1 MLAPLINKKRTRSG
15 GTMSKF
21 SRAALLCLAFGAATL
36 LSGFSPE
43 QLKLT
48 LALQGT
54 GTAKWEIA
62 AMQELGLD
70 KKHHLELTVNDVADS
85 PAGQV
90 ALQAK
95 AAEVILSDFVWVNL
109 QRHQGNMVTMVPHS
123 LAVGGLMVDPKAGIS
138 SIADLKGKTFAV
150 SGSPVDKSFVILA
163 ADYKKQTGGTLID
176 DADVKFGAPPL
187 VNELLVDGKAQA
199 DLNLWNWAARA
210 KVAGMTQLTSV
221 PDLFKDLGV
230 SKTPPLL
237 GWTFFDD
244 VAKEKKKEIVAFLEA
259 SFETKQALLTD
270 DALWDKIRPVM
281 NVKDDDALFKQ
292 LRDDYRAGIVS
303 SYVYSDMEPAKQAFA
318 LMAQFGGKDVVG
330 DVTNL
335 DDGTFWKGF
344 HK

>member
-1 MLAPLINKKRTRSG
+1 
-15 GTMSKF
+15 MSKF
-21 SRAALLCLAFGAATL
+21 ARVALLGLALGAATL

-43 QLKLT
+43 SLKLT

-70 KKHHLELTVNDVADS
+70 KKYKLELTINDVADS

-95 AAEVILSDFVWVNL
+95 AADIVLSDFVWVNL

-123 LAVGGLMVDPKAGIS
+123 LAVGGLMVDPKAGIN

-163 ADYKKQTGGTLID
+163 ADYKKQTGGTLVD

-187 VNELLVDGKAQA
+187 VNELLTGGKAQA
-199 DLNLWNWAARA
+199 ALNLWNWAARA

-221 PDLFKDLGV
+221 PDLLKDLGV
-230 SKTPPLL
+230 SETPPLL

-244 VAKEKKKEIVAFLEA
+244 VAKEKKKEIVAFLNA

-270 DALWDKIRPVM
+270 DALWDKIRPAM

-303 SYVYSDMEPAKQAFA
+303 HYVASEMGPAKQAFA

-330 DVTNL
+330 DVTDL

>member
-1 MLAPLINKKRTRSG
+1 
-15 GTMSKF
+15 MSKIA
-21 SRAALLCLAFGAATL
+21 RVALLGLALGAAAL

-43 QLKLT
+43 HLNLT

-70 KKHHLELTVNDVADS
+70 KKHKLVLTVNDVADS

-95 AAEVILSDFVWVNL
+95 AADIVLSDFVWVNL

-123 LAVGGLMVDPKAGIS
+123 LAVGGLMVDPKAGIK
-138 SIADLKGKTFAV
+138 SIADLKGKTLAV
-150 SGSPVDKSFVILA
+150 SGSPVDKSFVVLA
-163 ADYKKQTGGTLID
+163 ADYKKQTGGTLVD

-187 VNELLVDGKAQA
+187 VNELLTGGKAQA
-199 DLNLWNWAARA
+199 ALNLWNWAARA

-221 PDLFKDLGV
+221 PDMLKDLGV
-230 SKTPPLL
+230 TETPPLL

-244 VAKEKKKEIVAFLEA
+244 VAKEKKKEIVAFLDA

-303 SYVYSDMEPAKQAFA
+303 HYIASGMDPAKQAFA

-330 DVTNL
+330 DVTDL
-335 DDGTFWKGF
+335 DDGTFWKGY

>member
-1 MLAPLINKKRTRSG
+1 
-15 GTMSKF
+15 MSIF
-21 SRAALLCLAFGAATL
+21 SRAALLGLALGAASL

-62 AMQELGLD
+62 AMRELGLD
-70 KKHHLELTVNDVADS
+70 KKYKLDLTVKDVADS

-95 AAEVILSDFVWVNL
+95 AADVVLSDFVWVNL
-109 QRHQGNMVTMVPHS
+109 QRHKGNMVTMVPHS

-138 SIADLKGKTFAV
+138 SIADLKGKTLAV
-150 SGSPVDKSFVILA
+150 SGSPVDKSFVILF
-163 ADYKKQTGGTLID
+163 ADYKKQTGGNLLD
-176 DADVKFGAPPL
+176 DANVKFGAPPL
-187 VNELLVDGKAQA
+187 INELLTGGKAQA
-199 DLNLWNWAARA
+199 ALNLWNWAARA
-210 KVAGMTQLTSV
+210 KVAGMIQLTSV
-221 PDLFKDLGV
+221 PDLLKDLGLTH
-230 SKTPPLL
+230 TPPLL
-237 GWTFFDD
+237 GWTFFED
-244 VAKEKKKEIVAFLEA
+244 VAKDKNKEIVAFLKA
-259 SFETKQALLTD
+259 SFDTKQALLTD
-270 DALWDKIRPVM
+270 DSLWDKIRPVM

-303 SYVYSDMEPAKQAFA
+303 SYVYSEMDPAKQAFA
-318 LMAQFGGKDVVG
+318 LMAQYGGKDVVG
-330 DVTNL
+330 DVTDL